1 MENTDNIVLPTLEQL
16 QQRFDE
22 VPRLRASGKPEYVW
36 FKADDVARVF
46 GFSGLSKE
54 LLHSIKNMDRISYTF
69 SVSAYE
75 NYNSYGPD
83 FQEFY
88 TEHRS
93 VINQYGVAQLAER
106 TPFPLCI
113 RFKYWLYGTCA
124 LTGSTI
130 NNEPRFRDLEIIHDS
145 LTQQITNT
153 KETLYKN
160 EATQTENT
168 RNYVT
173 HDIEFEREITKR
185 LEIENNF
192 QLELRKLELRRFEIE
207 QHKKN
212 SYHYRS

>member
-1 MENTDNIVLPTLEQL
+1 MENSDNIVLPTLSEL
-16 QQRFDE
+16 QERFDA

-46 GFSGLSKE
+46 GFSGLSKQ
-54 LLHSIKNMDRISYTF
+54 LLHSIKNTDRMSMPF
-69 SVSAYE
+69 SVTAYE
-75 NYNSYGPD
+75 NYNSYGLD

-88 TEHRS
+88 TKHRS
-93 VINQYGVAQLAER
+93 VMNQYGVAQLAER

-113 RFKYWLYGTCA
+113 RFKYWLYGTYG
-124 LTGSTI
+124 LTDSTI
-130 NNEPRFRDLEIIHDS
+130 NNEPRFRDLEIILDS

-160 EATQTENT
+160 EATQTDNFEIT

-212 SYHYRS
+212 S

>member
-1 MENTDNIVLPTLEQL
+1 MENSDNIVLPTLDDL

-46 GFSGLSKE
+46 GFSGLSKQ
-54 LLHSIKNMDRISYTF
+54 LLHSIKNTDRMSYTF
-69 SVSAYE
+69 SVTAYE

-88 TEHRS
+88 TKHRS
-93 VINQYGVAQLAER
+93 VMNQYGVAQLAER
-106 TPFPLCI
+106 TPYPLCI
-113 RFKYWLYGTCA
+113 RFKYWLYGTYG
-124 LTGSTI
+124 LTESTI

-145 LTQQITNT
+145 LCIIETQQ
-153 KETLYKN
+153 KEALYKN
-160 EATQTENT
+160 EATQTDNFEIT
-168 RNYVT
+168 RNHEF

-192 QLELRKLELRRFEIE
+192 ELELRKLELQRFEIE

-212 SYHYRS
+212 S

>member
-46 GFSGLSKE
+46 GFSGLSKQ
-54 LLHSIKNMDRISYTF
+54 LLHSIKNTDRMSMPF
-69 SVSAYE
+69 SVTAYE
-75 NYNSYGPD
+75 NYNSYGLD

-88 TEHRS
+88 TKHRS
-93 VINQYGVAQLAER
+93 VMNQYGVAQLAER

-113 RFKYWLYGTCA
+113 RFKYWLYGTYG
-124 LTGSTI
+124 LTESTI

-145 LTQQITNT
+145 SFIIETQQ

-160 EATQTENT
+160 EATQTDNFEIT

-192 QLELRKLELRRFEIE
+192 QLEL
-207 QHKKN
+207 
-212 SYHYRS
+212 

>member
-1 MENTDNIVLPTLEQL
+1 MEHTDNKVLPTLEQL

-46 GFSGLSKE
+46 GFSGLSKQ
-54 LLHSIKNMDRISYTF
+54 LLHSIKNTDRMSYTF
-69 SVSAYE
+69 SVTAYE

-88 TEHRS
+88 TKHRS
-93 VINQYGVAQLAER
+93 VMNQYGVAQLAER
-106 TPFPLCI
+106 TPYPLCI
-113 RFKYWLYGTCA
+113 RFKYWLYGTYG
-124 LTGSTI
+124 LTESTI

-145 LTQQITNT
+145 LCIIETQQ
-153 KETLYKN
+153 KEALYKN
-160 EATQTENT
+160 EATQTDNFEIT
-168 RNYVT
+168 RNHEF

-212 SYHYRS
+212 S

>member
-46 GFSGLSKE
+46 GFSGLSKQ
-54 LLHSIKNMDRISYTF
+54 LLHSIKNTDRMSMPLGVEHF
-69 SVSAYE
+69 QK
-75 NYNSYGPD
+75 NCNSYGLD

-88 TEHRS
+88 TKHRS
-93 VINQYGVAQLAER
+93 VMNQYGVAQLAER

-113 RFKYWLYGTCA
+113 RFKYWLYGTYG
-124 LTGSTI
+124 LTESTI
-130 NNEPRFRDLEIIHDS
+130 NNEPRFRDLEIIHDT
-145 LTQQITNT
+145 LTQHITNT
-153 KETLYKN
+153 KKALYKN

-212 SYHYRS
+212 S

>member
-1 MENTDNIVLPTLEQL
+1 MRNMENSDNKVLPTLEQL

-22 VPRLRASGKPEYVW
+22 VPRLRASGKREYVW

-54 LLHSIKNMDRISYTF
+54 LLHSIKNTDRMSYTF
-69 SVSAYE
+69 SVTAYE

-88 TEHRS
+88 TKHRS
-93 VINQYGVAQLAER
+93 VMNQYGVAQLAER

-113 RFKYWLYGTCA
+113 RFKYWLYGTYG
-124 LTGSTI
+124 LTESTI

-168 RNYVT
+168 QNHVA

-212 SYHYRS
+212 S

>member
-1 MENTDNIVLPTLEQL
+1 MRNMENIVLPTLDEL

-22 VPRLRASGKPEYVW
+22 VPRLRASGKREYVW

-54 LLHSIKNMDRISYTF
+54 LLHSIKNTDRMSYTF
-69 SVSAYE
+69 SVTAYE

-88 TEHRS
+88 TKHRS
-93 VINQYGVAQLAER
+93 VMNQYGVAQLAER

-113 RFKYWLYGTCA
+113 RFKYWLYGTYG
-124 LTGSTI
+124 LTESTI

-145 LTQQITNT
+145 SFIIETQQ

-160 EATQTENT
+160 EATQTDNLEIT
-168 RNYVT
+168 QHTVS

-192 QLELRKLELRRFEIE
+192 ELELQKLELRRFEIE

-212 SYHYRS
+212 S

>member
-1 MENTDNIVLPTLEQL
+1 MKNSDNIVLPTLDEL
-16 QQRFDE
+16 QERFNE

-46 GFSGLSKE
+46 GFSCLSKE
-54 LLHSIKNMDRISYTF
+54 LLHSIKYVDRMSMALGVESF
-69 SVSAYE
+69 QK

-88 TEHRS
+88 TKHRS
-93 VINQYGVAQLAER
+93 VMNQYGVAQLAER

-113 RFKYWLYGTCA
+113 RFKYWLYGTYG
-124 LTGSTI
+124 LTESTI
-130 NNEPRFRDLEIIHDS
+130 NNEPRFRDLEIIRDKS
-145 LTQQITNT
+145 CIIETQQ

-160 EATQTENT
+160 EATQTDNLEIKQHT
-168 RNYVT
+168 VS

-192 QLELRKLELRRFEIE
+192 ELELRKLELRRFEIE

-212 SYHYRS
+212 L

>member
-1 MENTDNIVLPTLEQL
+1 MEHTDNKVLPTLKQL

-54 LLHSIKNMDRISYTF
+54 LLHSIKNTDRMSYTF
-69 SVSAYE
+69 SVTAYE

-88 TEHRS
+88 TKHRS
-93 VINQYGVAQLAER
+93 VMNQYGVAQLAER
-106 TPFPLCI
+106 TPYPLCI
-113 RFKYWLYGTCA
+113 RFKYWLYGTYG
-124 LTGSTI
+124 LTESTI

-145 LTQQITNT
+145 SFIIETQQ

-160 EATQTENT
+160 EATQTDNFEIT

-192 QLELRKLELRRFEIE
+192 ELELQKLELRRFEIE
-207 QHKKN
+207 QHKNN
-212 SYHYRS
+212 S

>member
-1 MENTDNIVLPTLEQL
+1 MENTDNIVLPTLSEL
-16 QQRFDE
+16 QERFDA

-46 GFSGLSKE
+46 GFSGLSKQ
-54 LLHSIKNMDRISYTF
+54 LLHSIKNTDRMSMPF
-69 SVSAYE
+69 SVTAYE
-75 NYNSYGPD
+75 NYNSYGLD

-88 TEHRS
+88 TKHRS
-93 VINQYGVAQLAER
+93 VMNQYGVAQLAER

-113 RFKYWLYGTCA
+113 RFKYWLYGTYG
-124 LTGSTI
+124 LTESTI
-130 NNEPRFRDLEIIHDS
+130 NNEPRFRDLEIIHDT
-145 LTQQITNT
+145 LTQHITNT
-153 KETLYKN
+153 KKALYKN

-212 SYHYRS
+212 S

>member
-1 MENTDNIVLPTLEQL
+1 MEHTDNKVLPTLEQL

-54 LLHSIKNMDRISYTF
+54 LLHSIKNTDRMSYTF
-69 SVSAYE
+69 SVTAYE

-88 TEHRS
+88 TKHRS
-93 VINQYGVAQLAER
+93 VMNQYGVAQLAER
-106 TPFPLCI
+106 TPYPLCI
-113 RFKYWLYGTCA
+113 RFKYWLYGTYG
-124 LTGSTI
+124 LTESTI

-145 LTQQITNT
+145 SFIIETQQ

-160 EATQTENT
+160 EATQTDNFEIT

-192 QLELRKLELRRFEIE
+192 ELELRKLELQRFEIE

-212 SYHYRS
+212 S